1 LLDLQKTMKM
11 DLSQVKLV
19 VTDMDGTLLNSEG
32 KVSANFLSLFEELKR
47 LDLTFVA
54 ASGRQYHSIV
64 DKLHMIKDE
73 IVIIAENGGITK
85 QGGVTLQYNYFPKE
99 EVRHLVPLLR
109 NIKDIYPVIC
119 GENKAYIET
128 KEERFINLLSEYYS
142 SFELVD
148 DLLDVDNDNFFKIAV
163 YNFENSEKNIYPHL
177 QHLNG
182 NIQVKV
188 SGRHWVDL
196 SHINTH
202 KGFALKNLQQQLNV
216 SEEETMVFGDYNN
229 DLEMLSLAY
238 YSFAMENAHPN
249 VKNTARFV
257 TKSNDEEGVETILQQ
272 LIKEKKGIL

>member
-1 LLDLQKTMKM
+1 MN
-11 DLSQVKLV
+11 LSQIKLV

-32 KVSANFLSLFEELKR
+32 KVSTTFLTLFEELKS
-47 LDLTFVA
+47 LNLTFVA
-54 ASGRQYHSIV
+54 ASGRQYHSII
-64 DKLHMIKDE
+64 DKLHMIKDD

-85 QGGVTLQYNYFPKE
+85 QRDVTLQYNYFPKE
-99 EVRHLVPLLR
+99 EVRNLIPLLR

-128 KEERFINLLSEYYS
+128 KDERFVNLLGEYYS
-142 SFELVD
+142 SFELVE
-148 DLLDVDNDNFFKIAV
+148 DLLEVDNDNFFKIAV
-163 YNFENSEKNIYPHL
+163 YHFESSEKNIYPHL
-177 QHLNG
+177 KHLNG

-202 KGFALKNLQQQLNV
+202 KGHALKSLQQQLNV

-229 DLEMLSLAY
+229 DLEMLGIAY

-249 VKNTARFV
+249 VKEIARFG

-272 LIKEKKGIL
+272 LIKEKQSVT